1 MCVLGE
7 EMDERIKDVESK
19 LLESQEMVKILSVP
33 PPEVPGADRHELLR
47 VLDRRQ
53 HEINQ
58 LSEEWNTVSS
68 KLATVSSEKSEFQT
82 RYNLLVL
89 V

>member
-1 MCVLGE
+1 
-7 EMDERIKDVESK
+7 MDERIKDVESK